1 MLVVSQVFDFIGNLI
16 KPVTKLID
24 DLVTS
29 EDEKIKLHNEL
40 AKIHVGFLQ
49 TVVGYEEKMLEQK
62 ASIVRAEAEGQS
74 WLQRNWRPIT
84 MMVFTTIVAW
94 NYIIAPIAGLD
105 MLPMPDQLWD
115 LLQIGIGGYIAG
127 RSIEK
132 IAPTIAEAMSKR
144 NNNQ

>member
-1 MLVVSQVFDFIGNLI
+1 MLVVSQVFDFIGSLI
-16 KPVTKLID
+16 KPVTGLID
-24 DLVTS
+24 SLVTT
-29 EDEKIKLHNEL
+29 EDEKIRLHNEL

-49 TVVGYEEKMLEQK
+49 TIVGYEEKMLEQK

-74 WLQRNWRPIT
+74 WLQRNWRPLT
-84 MMVFTTIVAW
+84 MMVFTVIVAW

-127 RSIEK
+127 RSLEK
-132 IAPTIAEAMSKR
+132 IAPTIAEALTKK
-144 NNNQ
+144 NNQ